1 MIEIPIDVE
10 ELNLKIDTK
19 MFKKIF
25 VLLIKYIPVVQ
36 MAGILLSNILYNVFN
51 ADYCSQILDFIIG
64 NSFINTFLLY
74 ICSYLFGFCKWHRL
88 TITANL
94 CSILFIMIKFIFN
107 LQLSNLSLILTIFNI
122 DIIFILLILITQSK
136 CKK

>member
-1 MIEIPIDVE
+1 M
-10 ELNLKIDTK
+10 N
-19 MFKKIF
+19 KKLF
-25 VLLIKYIPVVQ
+25 VFIIKYMPIVQ
-36 MAGILLSNILYNVFN
+36 MIGILLCNIL
-51 ADYCSQILDFIIG
+51 SILNHNGYISRIIDFFIG
-64 NSFINTFLLY
+64 NNILTIFLLY

-94 CSILFIMIKFIFN
+94 CSILFIMIKFIFD

-122 DIIFILLILITQSK
+122 DIIFLIIILIIQSK